1 MRNFCRC
8 AAVSLIFAVLTVYSP
23 GAQAQRKSK
32 STAQTLITGIRFD
45 KPNNE
50 FFGTLYATING
61 AERKI
66 ADAAI
71 DAWIIEKGR
80 NLVYSKRDGAG
91 GFEGEGESLRV
102 FNAQTRKTRKVMSE
116 YYAVNGLTEV
126 RTMSGKTALIVKMS
140 DGGLGAL
147 YLAVVDPSRGEV
159 FFRRWA
165 KLLSR
170 KGDIIKIG
178 YYREEVDWVALDEN
192 ENAKIRPYKTETFN
206 LSAIL
211 KRPVIINKSDRAQE

>member
-1 MRNFCRC
+1 MRYLCKFM
-8 AAVSLIFAVLTVYSP
+8 AISLLAGMLTVYQP
-23 GAQAQRKSK
+23 GAQARRKSNFG
-32 STAQTLITGIRFD
+32 AQTLITSIRWD

-50 FFGTLYATING
+50 FFGPLYATING
-61 AERKI
+61 AETKI

-80 NLVYSKRDGAG
+80 NLVYSMRDGAG
-91 GFEGEGESLRV
+91 GFEGEGESLRIY
-102 FNAQTRKTRKVMSE
+102 NAQTRKTRKIMSQ

-126 RTMSGKTALIVKMS
+126 STVGGKTALIVKMS

-159 FFRRWA
+159 FFRKWA

-178 YYREEVDWVALDEN
+178 FYREGDDWIALDEN
-192 ENAKIRPYKTETFN
+192 ENAKVRPYKTETHN
-206 LSAIL
+206 LSTIL
-211 KRPVIINKSDRAQE
+211 KRPVIINKNDRPQE